1 MVLLHHAGGDDHG
14 GQRHGDIVLE
24 LREHGFG
31 HHGPGGTAGCA
42 HPCLLFRD
50 LLQEVLGLLYRA
62 QVRADGHFHHIGK
75 AQDPHGGLQLGG
87 CGVLA
92 KLAHESGRHT
102 GDDLFTAADGG
113 DELENLALIRNGAE
127 GAVHQAHAAGDALVI
142 VDLGAALLVGFD
154 RVHAAGGGAGALD
167 VADGPVG
174 ALVKAFTALDALALV
189 DVAVLFFIQVNGIL
203 GTHVHAGVGNAALTA
218 VRNAN
223 LLGRAGIAGRV
234 DDVYQGIFKIFLIR
248 NSFVDMGAEVT
259 ADINVHTQSQPH
271 PGNDDRALQIHV
283 VAVLCNI
290 SGHQLIGDQIHL
302 VLVVLVILI
311 GQAGHFGE
319 YAAANIVYRAV
330 YASHSSF
337 LHIFRRSHTI
347 RVIWAFYGIII
358 I

>member
-1 MVLLHHAGGDDHG
+1 M
-14 GQRHGDIVLE
+14 
-24 LREHGFG
+24 
-31 HHGPGGTAGCA
+31 
-42 HPCLLFRD
+42 
-50 LLQEVLGLLYRA
+50 
-62 QVRADGHFHHIGK
+62 
-75 AQDPHGGLQLGG
+75 
-87 CGVLA
+87 
-92 KLAHESGRHT
+92 
-102 GDDLFTAADGG
+102 
-113 DELENLALIRNGAE
+113 
-127 GAVHQAHAAGDALVI
+127 
-142 VDLGAALLVGFD
+142 
-154 RVHAAGGGAGALD
+154 
-167 VADGPVG
+167 
-174 ALVKAFTALDALALV
+174 
-189 DVAVLFFIQVNGIL
+189 AVLFFIQVNGIL